1 MFEPLFLAPPLALLI
16 EALAGYPSRLHAA
29 IPHPVTWVGAVI
41 DALERRWNRP
51 DSSETRRRALGAAT
65 VAVLAA
71 AALVVGG
78 VLEAAFD
85 NGLLASLVLAVIAT
99 LGLAQRSLHQHV
111 TAVLDPLEAGDL
123 RAARSALSRIVGRD
137 TDELDLHGVTA
148 AALESLSESFNDGVV
163 APASWLTVFGL
174 PGLLAYKVVNTADSQ
189 IGHMEPRWRAFGW
202 AAAKTDDVMNFL
214 PARLAGVL
222 ICLGAGGRGWAVMW
236 RDARKHAS
244 PNAGWPEAAM
254 AGALSVRLGGPARY
268 DGTITQRPSFGD
280 GRAPDLTDLRRGLR
294 IYRRACALL
303 WLMVV
308 LLCAAGWRLVQ

>member
-1 MFEPLFLAPPLALLI
+1 MFEPLLLAPPLALII
-16 EALAGYPSRLHAA
+16 EAVVGYPRRLHAA
-29 IPHPVTWVGAVI
+29 VPHPVTWIGAAI

-51 DSSETRRRALGAAT
+51 ETSEMRRKELGVAT
-65 VAVLAA
+65 VAI
-71 AALVVGG
+71 LVIGAVVIGG
-78 VLEAAFD
+78 LLEAMFT
-85 NGLLASLVLAVIAT
+85 NGLLAALASALIAT

-123 RAARSALSRIVGRD
+123 PAARTAVARIVGRD
-137 TDELDLHGVTA
+137 VEDLDLHGVTA
-148 AALESLSESFNDGVV
+148 AALESLAESFNDGVV
-163 APASWLTVFGL
+163 APASWLTIFGL
-174 PGLLAYKVVNTADSQ
+174 PGLFAYKAVNTADSQ

-214 PARLAGVL
+214 PSRLAGVL
-222 ICLGAGGRGWAVMW
+222 ICLGAGAKGWAVMR

-254 AGALSVRLGGPARY
+254 AGALGVRLGGPARY
-268 DGTITQRPSFGD
+268 DGEATERPSFGD

-303 WLMVV
+303 WLIVA
-308 LLCAAGWRLVQ
+308 LLCLGGWRLVQ